1 MTTESADLV
10 ATPETRVFRQGERSL
25 IYSLHLTDR
34 RTVAISVHPDRS
46 VVVTAPT
53 GAADRDLERLLGKRL
68 RWILKQ
74 QQDFED
80 MPPPTSPRQWVGG
93 ETHRYLGRQYRLKI
107 AEGRPA
113 GVRLKGRF
121 FYVTVPSPAH
131 AKTICH
137 AMEHWYR
144 ARAHE
149 ILNRRVDVCLAAS
162 PALRVPRPEVVV
174 RAMTQRWGSCSPS
187 GRILL
192 NVDLVKLP
200 VSCIDYVVTH
210 ELCHLRIRNHG
221 AAFWRL
227 LGRCLPSWTTA
238 RRRLHRAEV

>member
-1 MTTESADLV
+1 MKSADFV
-10 ATPETRVFRQGERSL
+10 VTPESRVFRQGERSL
-25 IYSLHLTDR
+25 IYRLHLTHR

-53 GAADRDLERLLGKRL
+53 GAADQDLERLLGKRF

-80 MPPPTSPRQWVGG
+80 MPPPASPRQWVGG

-107 AEGRPA
+107 AEGKPVR
-113 GVRLKGRF
+113 VRLKGRHF
-121 FYVTVPSPAH
+121 HVIVPNPAH
-131 AKTICH
+131 AKTICR
-137 AMEHWYR
+137 AMDLWYR
-144 ARAHE
+144 ARAHDL
-149 ILNRRVDVCLAAS
+149 LNRRVDECLAAS
-162 PALRVPRPEVVV
+162 PALSVARPEVVV

-200 VSCIDYVVTH
+200 LSCIDYVVIH
-210 ELCHLRIRNHG
+210 ELCHLKVRNHG
-221 AAFWRL
+221 PKFWRL
-227 LGRCLPSWTTA
+227 VTQFSPNWERA
-238 RRRLHRAEV
+238 RQRLRTFEM